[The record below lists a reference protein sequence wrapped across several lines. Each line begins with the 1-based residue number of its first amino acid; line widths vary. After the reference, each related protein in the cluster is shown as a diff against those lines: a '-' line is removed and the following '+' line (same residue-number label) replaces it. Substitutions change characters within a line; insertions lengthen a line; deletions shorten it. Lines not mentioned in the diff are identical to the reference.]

1 MEAKL
6 KVNEIFTTFQGEG
19 ASMGRNVTFLRLSVC
34 NLHCRW
40 CDTWYTWNFGK
51 GDGVEERFGSKTVK
65 MADEVHEMTIDEVAA
80 KLRSLEPRRVVIS
93 GGEPMIQQNLLVKL
107 ICTLKNISRPLK
119 EWEEWEFEIETNGT
133 IPFIEPSG
141 GYSISGLLDQI
152 NCSPKL
158 ESSGNPVALRYKPDV
173 LRSYLA
179 THKAY
184 FKFVITEPRDLEE
197 VQGII
202 KNVGIP
208 PERVYLMPQGKT
220 KAEQEQFQGAVAA
233 LAQQEGF
240 NFSPRLHILVYD
252 SKRGV

>member
-65 MADEVHEMTIDEVAA
+65 MADEVHEMSVQEVAD

-93 GGEPMIQQNLLVKL
+93 GGEPMIQQKLLADLIYKL
-107 ICTLKNISRPLK
+107 KCG
-119 EWEEWEFEIETNGT
+119 EDWEFEIETNGT
-133 IPFIEPSG
+133 IPIIPEPG
-141 GYSISGLLDQI
+141 KHTVLGLLDQI

-158 ESSGNPVALRYKPDV
+158 ASSGNPVQMRFKPKV
-173 LRSYLA
+173 LKEYLA
-179 THKAY
+179 TNKAF
-184 FKFVITEPRDLEE
+184 FKFVIVETRDLEE
-197 VQGII
+197 VRMIVRE
-202 KNVGIP
+202 VGIP
-208 PERVYLMPQGKT
+208 PDRVYLMPQGKT